1 MVQYARI
8 DIKTA
13 YMSGDFAVS
22 YATRLFGAEAV
33 AALPLISRGKRKGQ
47 IKGILTWQKASVGG
61 WHRNGDASGVVL
73 PGFVSATVSV
83 DGKTVLETTFP
94 THEKKLAADAVRE
107 ADRVRFKAQRDAEW
121 AEEVAE
127 IAETDPELAA
137 KMRAHKAAREEAE
150 IDAEIAR
157 RLAAREVAG

>member
-83 DGKTVLETTFP
+83 DGKVVLETTFS
-94 THEKKLAADAVRE
+94 TYEKKAAAE
-107 ADRVRFKAQRDAEW
+107 AARAAERAHYQAQADAEW
-121 AEEVAE
+121 LAE
-127 IAETDPELAA
+127 IAEIAQTDPERAA
-137 KMRAHKAAREEAE
+137 KAMARREA
-150 IDAEIAR
+150 
-157 RLAAREVAG
+157 RLAAAEAGV